1 MLNALLLFLLIAS
14 SLVAQSISGSISG
27 SVLDPSGQAIVGA
40 SVTLV
45 SDQTRETRTTTTN
58 EVGAFTFF
66 SLLPGAYSATIEQR
80 GFQGLERTAMNLS
93 ANERLSLGAI
103 HLKIGDVTE
112 KVTVEAVGSAV
123 QTTSSERAA
132 QLTSSQI
139 NMVLVR
145 GRDVLSLLR
154 LLPGVSNTTDPN
166 ALGDSH
172 GRCDALH
179 SGATVPIQHV
189 QCGWSRR
196 QRSRQSL
203 CGEQFHEHGRY
214 R

>member
-1 MLNALLLFLLIAS
+1 MI
-14 SLVAQSISGSISG
+14 VA
-27 SVLDPSGQAIVGA
+27 A
-40 SVTLV
+40 
-45 SDQTRETRTTTTN
+45 
-58 EVGAFTFF
+58 
-66 SLLPGAYSATIEQR
+66 
-80 GFQGLERTAMNLS
+80 TAMKLS

-103 HLKIGDVTE
+103 RLKIGDVTE

-166 ALGDSH
+166 ALGELI
-172 GRCDALH
+172 AV
-179 SGATVPIQHV
+179 GAGFRPSLPAVV
-189 QCGWSRR
+189 
-196 QRSRQSL
+196 RSR
-203 CGEQFHEHGRY
+203 GGRSSGFIPP
-214 R
+214 